1 MPSPSPSP
9 KARYKAYFAKTS
21 SYNGRKELTY
31 QDIGRRQI
39 HGRMQLTWKAH
50 SVEGEF
56 FFALETKAAYKSRT
70 VQSKDVGRVSKVV
83 KFDELTPLR
92 KLLASSEDFSNA
104 GAEGGVPDNATLR
117 GNSDEQRRYCLATNI
132 DRIFFFADF
141 IR

>member
-1 MPSPSPSP
+1 M
-9 KARYKAYFAKTS
+9 
-21 SYNGRKELTY
+21 TY

-39 HGRMQLTWKAH
+39 DGRMQLTWKAH
-50 SVEGEF
+50 SVEGEFF

-83 KFDELTPLR
+83 NFDELTPLR
-92 KLLASSEDFSNA
+92 KLFASSEDFKNA
-104 GAEGGVPDNATLR
+104 GPEGGVPDDAAMR